1 MNFPDDYIKKILDF
15 NSIPDLIENLY
26 LKSLINAYPKVL
38 KVENIQNLDENNI
51 RDKFQK
57 ILCFNSGKLSEL
69 LNSNFIFLGV
79 ENQIIKQTGKRKR
92 TDIEFNIPKLKYVV
106 ECKRLKGVSKAQY
119 IDSGISRFINHEYIG
134 EFDKYAGMCS
144 FVIDGDIEN
153 IIKGTKKRVANYHN
167 IKIDNKTLCNF
178 EFSFSSI
185 HTKVDK
191 KELLI
196 HHLLFDMNKN

>member
-1 MNFPDDYIKKILDF
+1 MNMPNDYIDF
-15 NSIPDLIENLY
+15 LGYNSISDFIKNLY
-26 LKSLINAYPKVL
+26 LKSLISAYPKVL
-38 KVENIQNLDENNI
+38 TIDNIQNLYENRI
-51 RDKFQK
+51 RDEFQK